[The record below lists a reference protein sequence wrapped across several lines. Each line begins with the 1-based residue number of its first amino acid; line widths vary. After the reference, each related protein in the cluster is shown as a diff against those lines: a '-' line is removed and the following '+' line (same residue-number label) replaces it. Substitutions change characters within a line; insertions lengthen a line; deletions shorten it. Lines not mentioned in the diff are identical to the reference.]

1 MDDTRQLIVLNN
13 NDNRDQQTKLSTTV
27 PTKSRITNNDI
38 SKQISSDT
46 ELKILTQ
53 NEYIQLNKR
62 KLTKYTIQYKNHTL
76 HEPKR
81 GYVQYKKN
89 YLNKNSTDNIIP
101 SLNS

>member
-62 KLTKYTIQYKNHTL
+62 KLTKTQSNIKIIHSMNQSEDMCNT
-76 HEPKR
+76 
-81 GYVQYKKN
+81 KKI
-89 YLNKNSTDNIIP
+89 T
-101 SLNS
+101 

>member
-1 MDDTRQLIVLNN
+1 MNIYNWTNESSPNTQQQQKLLDT
-13 NDNRDQQTKLSTTV
+13 
-27 PTKSRITNNDI
+27 
-38 SKQISSDT
+38 SS
-46 ELKILTQ
+46 E
-53 NEYIQLNKR
+53 EYINSKTEINSPKDDSSYELDSNSYIEDNEV
-62 KLTKYTIQYKNHTL
+62 TKYTIQYKNHTL